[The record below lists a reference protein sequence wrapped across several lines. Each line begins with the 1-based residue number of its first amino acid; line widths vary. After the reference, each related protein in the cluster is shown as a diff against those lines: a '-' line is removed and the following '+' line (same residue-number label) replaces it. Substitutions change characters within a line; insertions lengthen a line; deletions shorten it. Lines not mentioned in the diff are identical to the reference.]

1 MKYHVCVCI
10 YLIPIYRET
19 LSAAKTVADEISC
32 LCVCVDHS
40 SLLIQHSYNSFVHNH
55 SDLRRLE
62 TEREKAKR
70 EIQKMSRTISSSRM
84 RKSDID
90 EAKRQAAKYLKIQ
103 NDLNNDPRRAENPR
117 EVKEHTDKVESLKAD
132 IKEITDVL
140 QDLRKCAEEQN
151 AIDMLEHQVTQDME
165 LVEEMKNENSFLL
178 QQYNTEIPLTGS
190 SDRELMS
197 TMETLAGEVG
207 DKYDISTRSVESS
220 SEVLKESES
229 RFSELSALLNQNKNT
244 LGRRKEQLA
253 ALVSQGRGVQRIKN
267 VIKDVRQYEQ
277 QNWGESLVSA
287 TTEPQQ
293 LLEHFT
299 TKLGELATENDQPE
313 SVSRTITK
321 LRKMAKRKDASGNLI
336 GIICPCCTRSLDA
349 EEAQTFKENMETLA
363 DVTNSPIVQMD
374 LDRAGMSA
382 TATR

>member
-1 MKYHVCVCI
+1 
-10 YLIPIYRET
+10 
-19 LSAAKTVADEISC
+19 
-32 LCVCVDHS
+32 
-40 SLLIQHSYNSFVHNH
+40 
-55 SDLRRLE
+55 
-62 TEREKAKR
+62 
-70 EIQKMSRTISSSRM
+70 MSRTISSSRM

-207 DKYDISTRSVESS
+207 DKYDTSTRSVESS